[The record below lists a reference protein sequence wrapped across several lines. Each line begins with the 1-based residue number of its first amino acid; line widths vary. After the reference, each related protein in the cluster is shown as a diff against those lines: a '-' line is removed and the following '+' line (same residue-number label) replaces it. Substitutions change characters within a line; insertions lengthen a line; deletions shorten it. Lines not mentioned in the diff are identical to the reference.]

1 MKIPKLKYRG
11 TIMVDIDGVLADWET
26 PMCDAF
32 GYINRH
38 MYSPYDRYPDV
49 DRGLI
54 EEFIANPAN
63 YEDLVPIFGG
73 LLFCR
78 QAARRGWYIL
88 LCTSRPKQTELVTN
102 EWLQRYGVVH
112 DELIFAQKKADA
124 ILDFNERN
132 PDKEVRIAVD
142 DSVSVLRSLPTRV
155 YPVAWKQEWNYG
167 YYPAMA
173 YNSENFKIELF
184 QSKDDFYPVG
194 VWDKVG
200 K

>member
-1 MKIPKLKYRG
+1 MKLGKMKYRG

-32 GYINRH
+32 GYVNRH

-49 DRGLI
+49 DRELI
-54 EEFIANPAN
+54 AEFISNPDN
-63 YEDLVPIFGG
+63 YGDLVPIFGG

-88 LCTSRPKQTELVTN
+88 LCTSRPKRTEFVTIQ
-102 EWLQRYGVVH
+102 WLERYGVVYN
-112 DELIFAQKKADA
+112 ELSFAQKKADA

-173 YNSENFKIELF
+173 YNSENYKIELF
-184 QSKDDFYPVG
+184 QSNDDFYPVG